1 VEKAL
6 KGAEVGVLAGKVEV
20 SVQGVCGVGKKAGR
34 PKRRKC
40 LRVLKRRIEGMV
52 GVGA

>member
-20 SVQGVCGVGKKAGR
+20 SVKGVCGVGKKVGR
-34 PKRRKC
+34 PKGCKC
-40 LRVLKRRIEGMV
+40 LGVLKRRFGGMV
-52 GVGA
+52 GVRA